1 MPYKLIIA
9 HDSPSI
15 QKVIQMAFPASE
27 FEITVF
33 EDGTETMKALSQLK
47 PDAVLLNLS
56 LPQKDGYEVGRF
68 LKSREEFKQT
78 SLFLFKGAFELLD
91 AEKMTGLE
99 YDKIIEEPFD
109 SEKLTRIVR
118 DTIEGKKNPQTLPE
132 EPPIDETHI
141 DQHDIESKRK
151 EFAAEP
157 HSSDSRQKNEKCSRL
172 VSEEL
177 EAETEEKLRSIVRQ
191 EILDVQREL
200 EKRLKTQVTLEIK
213 EWIEQELDR
222 IRKMLK
228 VSD

>member
-1 MPYKLIIA
+1 MAYKLIIA

-27 FEITVF
+27 FEVIVF
-33 EDGTETMKALSQLK
+33 EDGAETMKALSQLR

-56 LPQKDGYEVGRF
+56 LPQKDGYDVGRF

-91 AEKMTGLE
+91 AEKITGLE
-99 YDKIIEEPFD
+99 YDKIVEEPFD

-118 DTIEGKKNPQTLPE
+118 DTIEGKKDPQTLPE
-132 EPPIDETHI
+132 EPPLDETHI
-141 DQHDIESKRK
+141 HQNDIESKRK
-151 EFAAEP
+151 GFAEEV
-157 HSSDSRQKNEKCSRL
+157 HSSDSRQEREKRSRP
-172 VSEEL
+172 VPQEL
-177 EAETEEKLRSIVRQ
+177 EAGTEEKLRNIVRQ
-191 EILDVQREL
+191 EILDVEREL

-222 IRKMLK
+222 IRKLLK